1 MGQQLK
7 IPFVDGMKVGLGF
20 DLLTGKPTSS
30 AAVTGSSI
38 TPPQQGGGQTVTTT
52 FRLVQEVD
60 ALEEALGLSA
70 SVAGG
75 YAGFQ
80 GTAKLNFSKQC
91 SVTQYCL
98 YVVLSVEVINS
109 CVSMDSPAL
118 VPDAVELLRAGN
130 TTRFRE
136 RFGNRYI
143 SGLKTGGE
151 YYAVY
156 RVQSF
161 DQEERGSISAKIAAS
176 FHNPL
181 LSASLNTEI
190 ESSKSASLN
199 SLDVSVFVFS
209 AGGVSTTE
217 TALGEMIEKAH
228 RFPSLVAGPN
238 AIPYQVILDEY
249 SGLDLPGDDLNFFDV
264 EHQTET
270 LLFNSRLLNGFET
283 LVNDVDFIRQ
293 HSDRFHNPDG
303 SSPNDN
309 ALQTVRRSCL
319 EAVDALQKSISAC
332 RKNANAC
339 SHFLQSPQDFINQ
352 LPILR
357 FPRPGQLKVPR
368 LIGLKAVD
376 IDDRF
381 SFTKSKRL
389 VDLMLEQGF
398 YFVIDNAEVLHFGIF
413 GSPTISPTAGNIV
426 TQTPAEDTLVTKGA
440 IIHVTVSPIQENL
453 GPGFM
458 PFPEVL

>member
-1 MGQQLK
+1 M
-7 IPFVDGMKVGLGF
+7 
-20 DLLTGKPTSS
+20 
-30 AAVTGSSI
+30 
-38 TPPQQGGGQTVTTT
+38 
-52 FRLVQEVD
+52 VQDVD
-60 ALEEALGLSA
+60 ALQEALGLSA

-80 GTAKLNFSKQC
+80 GTAKVNFSKQC

-109 CVSMDSPAL
+109 CVSIDSPAL

-161 DQEERGSISAKIAAS
+161 DQQERSNIAAKISAS

-181 LSASLNTEI
+181 LSSSLNTEI
-190 ESSKSASLN
+190 ESSKSTSLN
-199 SLDVSVFVFS
+199 NLNVSVFVFS

-217 TALGEMIEKAH
+217 TALAEMIEKAH
-228 RFPSLVAGPN
+228 SFPALVAGPN

-249 SGLDLPGDDLNFFDV
+249 SGLDLPGDQLNFFDV

-283 LVNDVDFIRQ
+283 LVNDIDFIRR

-303 SSPNDN
+303 SPPDDSV
-309 ALQTVRRSCL
+309 LQTARRSCL
-319 EAVDALQKSISAC
+319 EAVDELQQSISAC
-332 RKNANAC
+332 QKNANAC

-368 LIGLKAVD
+368 LIGLKAVEINESPPFD
-376 IDDRF
+376 F
-381 SFTKSKRL
+381 VKNKRL
-389 VDLMLEQGF
+389 VDLLLEQEF
-398 YFVIDNAEVLHFGIF
+398 YFVIDNAQVLKFGF
-413 GSPTISPTAGNIV
+413 MGSPGVQPTAGTIL
-426 TQTPAEDTLVTKGA
+426 TQDPAEGTLVTKGT
-440 IIHVTVSPIQENL
+440 IIHVTVDRLQENP
-453 GPGFM
+453 GPGFEIFGM
-458 PFPEVL
+458 SL